1 MTYSVSI
8 NGVLTDPEQAT
19 ISIFDHG
26 FLFGDS
32 VYEVVRT
39 IHGRIF
45 AFEPHIDRLFSS
57 AQQIGLEIPWT
68 REDLRKDVVK
78 LLKHSQL
85 EEEAYV
91 RLILTRGVGELN
103 IDPSSCESP
112 QIILIAKA
120 LPRLPA
126 SAYSDGIVLSLVNTK
141 RNSKHATNPGIKSGN
156 YLNNVLALMEARTN
170 QALEAIML
178 NENGFIT
185 ECTTSNLF
193 LVKDSKILT
202 PSLDCGLLAGVTRK
216 LVLNRAR
223 AEGLTVEEGF
233 FKPEDLA
240 TVDEAFITSTTRDV
254 VPVARIDD
262 RKLGEVPGSI
272 TGRIAAL
279 YQEEVKNHLDVDC
292 PLPRLALDSQ

>member
-1 MTYSVSI
+1 MIYSVSI
-8 NGVLTDPEQAT
+8 NGVLTDPKQASV
-19 ISIFDHG
+19 SIFDHG

-57 AQQIGLEIPWT
+57 AQQIGLEIPWS
-68 REDLRKDVVK
+68 REDLRKDVVA

-103 IDPSSCESP
+103 IDPSSCRAP

-126 SAYSDGIVLSLVNTK
+126 SAYTDGIVLSLVNTK

-156 YLNNVLALMEARTN
+156 YLNNVLALMEARKN
-170 QALEAIML
+170 KALEAVML

-185 ECTTSNLF
+185 ECTTSNVF

-202 PSLDCGLLAGVTRK
+202 PSLECGLLAGVTRK
-216 LVLNRAR
+216 LVLSRAR

-233 FKPEDLA
+233 FKPEDLVA
-240 TVDEAFITSTTRDV
+240 VDEAFITSTTRDV
-254 VPVARIDD
+254 VPVSRIDD
-262 RKLGEVPGSI
+262 RSLGVVPGPV
-272 TGRIAAL
+272 TKRVAAL
-279 YQEEVKNHLDVDC
+279 YQDEVKKHLDKDC
-292 PLPRLALDSQ
+292 PLPHLAEKTQ